1 MSHNWRSERVR
12 LALTNSRARREREKA
27 EAAAVI
33 RSASRRSASRFR
45 RPSRDYAQNHLP
57 IISAEEQR
65 QLSSFRSTSAIRRS
79 AGRRPAGSGDSRG
92 EQRQRSIRSI
102 SAIRSINRRRGISR
116 EELRQRSQLQ
126 RSINSASR
134 RSASRFRRRSSHGQG
149 SIRSASLRSA
159 QPRGARPRAVQRQRG
174 DQTREF
180 RDPGEMQQHWWDAL
194 ESHLSDAGLGAD
206 LEIVTRLRGSARSS
220 RNASRL
226 GYTVVAAKGG
236 DEEECS
242 ICLGATS
249 ELAQLDACGHRLC
262 VACLKRWAS
271 KTRAGRTTPC
281 PFCRKPIERDG
292 AAMSAAGTAAATR
305 RATLRAL
312 ERAVRSDLAHG
323 PPPYWY
329 AFFDPT
335 VHSV

>member
-1 MSHNWRSERVR
+1 MSLNRRNERVR

-45 RPSRDYAQNHLP
+45 RPSRDYAQNHLT

-116 EELRQRSQLQ
+116 EELGQRSQLQ

-220 RNASRL
+220 QNASRL

-292 AAMSAAGTAAATR
+292 AATSAAGTAAA
-305 RATLRAL
+305 AVSAF
-312 ERAVRSDLAHG
+312 ERAVRSDLANG